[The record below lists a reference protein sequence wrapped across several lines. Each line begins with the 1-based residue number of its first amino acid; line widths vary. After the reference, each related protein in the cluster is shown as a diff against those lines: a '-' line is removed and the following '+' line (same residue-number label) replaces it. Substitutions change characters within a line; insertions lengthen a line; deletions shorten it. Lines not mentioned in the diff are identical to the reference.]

1 MCSCSCT
8 SNWAACAD
16 SRPRS
21 CRTLISRDGAGCKL
35 DSMHETQP
43 PEDERRPRI
52 VVPSRSDDL
61 LRNFTEVVGGPLG
74 ARTAPG
80 VVSPGIFTVER
91 VLIVLTAL
99 AALVGILLKGYCRVN
114 GWETPTQFYATCY
127 SDFPELFRNRGMA
140 AGIFPILGSG
150 SQFEYPVLIGLIAGV
165 TAWLVPGGDPKT
177 MALTYFDINSVLLA
191 AVAMVTVVVV
201 ARMPGRRPWDAA
213 MVALAPGI
221 VLAGTINWDL
231 WAACLLA
238 VGMYFFARNRLVLA
252 GVLIGLATATK
263 LYPVLIL
270 GAILLLAV
278 RSGKWRPLLVTG
290 GIAAATWLL
299 VNLPFAAVNPSGWAF
314 FLQYSADRGAG
325 YSSAW
330 FAYNL
335 VAGRLGWSGLGADG
349 VSILSAGFFVLACA
363 GIAVVA
369 LAAPRRPRLAQLAFL
384 IVAAFI
390 LTSKV
395 YSPQYVVWLIPL
407 LALARPRW
415 RDFLVWQGI
424 EALHWAAIW
433 MYLGQVTS
441 AGSSQHNLDMPY
453 YVLAVAAHMAAVAY
467 LMARV
472 TWDIY
477 NPAYDPIRRH
487 HLDDP
492 HGGPFADA
500 ADRFRWRI
508 RRRAA
513 SALPFE
519 ASPSL

>member
-1 MCSCSCT
+1 
-8 SNWAACAD
+8 
-16 SRPRS
+16 
-21 CRTLISRDGAGCKL
+21 
-35 DSMHETQP
+35 MHETQP
-43 PEDERRPRI
+43 PEGGRRPRI
-52 VVPSRSDDL
+52 VVPSRSDTL
-61 LRNFTEVVGGPLG
+61 LRNFTELVGGPLG
-74 ARTAPG
+74 ARTDPG
-80 VVSPGIFTVER
+80 VVSPGMFTVER
-91 VLIVLTAL
+91 VLILLTAL

-127 SDFPELFRNRGMA
+127 SDFPELFRNRGLA
-140 AGIFPILGSG
+140 SGIFPILGSG
-150 SQFEYPVLIGLIAGV
+150 SQFEYPVLIALIAGV
-165 TAWLVPGGDPKT
+165 TAWLVPGGDANAR
-177 MALTYFDINSVLLA
+177 ALAYFDINTMLLA
-191 AVAMVTVVVV
+191 AVAMVAVLVT

-213 MVALAPGI
+213 MVAVAPGI
-221 VLAGTINWDL
+221 VLAGSINWDL

-238 VGMYFFARNRLVLA
+238 VGMYLFARQRLVAA

-263 LYPVLIL
+263 LYPVLVL

-278 RSGKWRPLLVTG
+278 RTGRWRPLLVTG
-290 GIAAATWLL
+290 GSAAAAFVL
-299 VNLPFAAVNPSGWAF
+299 VNLPFAAANPTGWAF
-314 FLQYSADRGAG
+314 FFQYSADRGAG

-335 VAGRLGWSGLGADG
+335 VAGRLGWSGLGADA
-349 VSILSAGFFVLACA
+349 VSWLSGGLFLAVCA
-363 GIAVVA
+363 GIAAVA
-369 LAAPRRPRLAQLAFL
+369 LTAPRRPRLAQLAFL
-384 IVAAFI
+384 VVAAFL

-415 RDFLVWQGI
+415 RDFLIWQGV

-472 TWDIY
+472 VHDIY
-477 NPAYDPIRRH
+477 NPTYDPIRRH

-492 HGGPFADA
+492 HGGPFSDA
-500 ADRFRWRI
+500 PDRVRLKPLRP
-508 RRRAA
+508 AV
-513 SALPFE
+513 
-519 ASPSL
+519 SPIPKARSHA

>member
-1 MCSCSCT
+1 
-8 SNWAACAD
+8 
-16 SRPRS
+16 
-21 CRTLISRDGAGCKL
+21 
-35 DSMHETQP
+35 MHETQSP
-43 PEDERRPRI
+43 DSGRRPRI
-52 VVPSRSDDL
+52 VVPSRSDAL
-61 LRNFTEVVGGPLG
+61 LRNFTEVIGGPLG
-74 ARTAPG
+74 SRTDPG
-80 VVSPGIFTVER
+80 VVSPGIYSVER

-99 AALVGILLKGYCRVN
+99 AALVGVLLKGYCRAN

-150 SQFEYPVLIGLIAGV
+150 SQFEYPVLLGLIAGV
-165 TAWLVPGGDPKT
+165 TAWLVPGGEAGAR
-177 MALTYFDINSVLLA
+177 ALAYFDINAVLLA
-191 AVAMVTVVVV
+191 AVAMATVLVT

-213 MVALAPGI
+213 MVAVAPGI

-238 VGMYFFARNRLVLA
+238 LGMYFFARQRLVPA
-252 GVLIGLATATK
+252 GVMIGLATATK
-263 LYPVLIL
+263 LYPLLVL

-278 RSGKWRPLLVTG
+278 RTGRWRPLLVAG
-290 GIAAATWLL
+290 GSAAAAWLA
-299 VNLPFAAVNPSGWAF
+299 VNLPFAAANPSGWAF
-314 FLQYSADRGAG
+314 FFQYSAERGAG

-335 VAGRLGWSGLGADG
+335 VADRLGWSGLGAG
-349 VSILSAGFFVLACA
+349 AVSMFSTGFFAVACA
-363 GIAVVA
+363 GIAAVA
-369 LAAPRRPRLAQLAFL
+369 LTAPRRPRMAQLAFL

-390 LTSKV
+390 LSSKV

-472 TWDIY
+472 VWDIY
-477 NPAYDPIRRH
+477 DPAYDPIRRH

-492 HGGPFADA
+492 HGGPFSNAPD
-500 ADRFRWRI
+500 RI
-508 RRRAA
+508 RLKLPASFRAA
-513 SALPFE
+513 KAGSRA
-519 ASPSL
+519 

>member
-1 MCSCSCT
+1 
-8 SNWAACAD
+8 
-16 SRPRS
+16 
-21 CRTLISRDGAGCKL
+21 
-35 DSMHETQP
+35 MHETQP
-43 PEDERRPRI
+43 PEDARRPRI
-52 VVPSRSDDL
+52 VVPSRSDSL
-61 LRNFTEVVGGPLG
+61 LRNFTEVIGGPLG
-74 ARTAPG
+74 SRADPG
-80 VVSPGIFTVER
+80 VVTPGIFTVER

-99 AALVGILLKGYCRVN
+99 AALLGILLKGYCRVN
-114 GWETPTQFYATCY
+114 GWATPTQFYATCY

-140 AGIFPILGSG
+140 AGLFPILGSG
-150 SQFEYPVLIGLIAGV
+150 SQFEYPVLIGLIAGL
-165 TAWLVPGGDPKT
+165 TAWLVPGGDT
-177 MALTYFDINSVLLA
+177 NAQALAYFDINAVLLA
-191 AVAMVTVVVV
+191 AVAILTVLVT

-213 MVALAPGI
+213 MVAVAPGI

-238 VGMYFFARNRLVLA
+238 LGMYFFARQRLVPA
-252 GVLIGLATATK
+252 GVMIGLATATK
-263 LYPVLIL
+263 VYPLLVL

-278 RSGKWRPLLVTG
+278 RTGRWHPLLVTAG
-290 GIAAATWLL
+290 SAAATWLV
-299 VNLPFAAVNPSGWAF
+299 VNLPFAVANPSGWAYF
-314 FLQYSADRGAG
+314 FQYSADRGAG

-335 VAGRLGWSGLGADG
+335 VAERLGWSGLGADG
-349 VSILSAGFFVLACA
+349 VSVLSTGLFVLACA
-363 GIAVVA
+363 GIAAVA
-369 LAAPRRPRLAQLAFL
+369 LTARRRPRLAQLAFL
-384 IVAAFI
+384 VVAAFI

-453 YVLAVAAHMAAVAY
+453 YVLAVAAHMAAVGY

-472 TWDIY
+472 VWDIY
-477 NPAYDPIRRH
+477 DPSYDPIRRH

-492 HGGPFADA
+492 HGGPFANA
-500 ADRFRWRI
+500 PDRFRLHPFRPGTPL
-508 RRRAA
+508 
-513 SALPFE
+513 LPPKVRSH
-519 ASPSL
+519 A

>member
-1 MCSCSCT
+1 
-8 SNWAACAD
+8 
-16 SRPRS
+16 
-21 CRTLISRDGAGCKL
+21 
-35 DSMHETQP
+35 MHETLP
-43 PEDERRPRI
+43 PEDGRRPRI
-52 VVPSRSDDL
+52 VVPSRSDAL
-61 LRNFTEVVGGPLG
+61 LRNFTEVIGGPLG
-74 ARTAPG
+74 TRTEPG
-80 VVSPGIFTVER
+80 VVTPGIFAVER

-99 AALVGILLKGYCRVN
+99 AALLGILLKGYCRVN
-114 GWETPTQFYATCY
+114 GWETPSQFYATCY
-127 SDFPELFRNRGMA
+127 SDFPELFRNRGLA

-150 SQFEYPVLIGLIAGV
+150 SQFEYPVLIGLIAGL
-165 TAWLVPGGDPKT
+165 TAWLVPGGDASAR
-177 MALTYFDINSVLLA
+177 ALAYFDISAVLLA
-191 AVAMVTVVVV
+191 AVAMITVLVT

-213 MVALAPGI
+213 MVAVAPGI

-238 VGMYFFARNRLVLA
+238 LGMYFFARQRLVPA

-263 LYPVLIL
+263 LYPLLVL

-278 RSGKWRPLLVTG
+278 RTGRWRPLLVTAG
-290 GIAAATWLL
+290 SAAAAWLV
-299 VNLPFAAVNPSGWAF
+299 VNLPFAVANFSGWAYF
-314 FLQYSADRGAG
+314 FQYSADRGAG

-335 VAGRLGWSGLGADG
+335 VANRLGWSGLGAEG
-349 VSILSAGFFVLACA
+349 VSVLSAGLFVVACA
-363 GIAVVA
+363 GVAAVA
-369 LAAPRRPRLAQLAFL
+369 LTARRRPRLAQLAFL

-453 YVLAVAAHMAAVAY
+453 YVLAVVAHMAAVAY

-472 TWDIY
+472 VWDIY
-477 NPAYDPIRRH
+477 DPTYDPIRRH

-492 HGGPFADA
+492 HGGPFANA
-500 ADRFRWRI
+500 PDRFRLNT
-508 RRRAA
+508 RRPVA
-513 SALPFE
+513 SLLPSK
-519 ASPSL
+519 ARSHA

>member
-1 MCSCSCT
+1 
-8 SNWAACAD
+8 
-16 SRPRS
+16 
-21 CRTLISRDGAGCKL
+21 
-35 DSMHETQP
+35 MHETQP
-43 PEDERRPRI
+43 PEDARRPRI
-52 VVPSRSDDL
+52 VVPSRSDSL
-61 LRNFTEVVGGPLG
+61 LRNFTEVIGGPLG
-74 ARTAPG
+74 SRADPG
-80 VVSPGIFTVER
+80 VVTPGIFTVER

-99 AALVGILLKGYCRVN
+99 AALLGILLKGYCRVN
-114 GWETPTQFYATCY
+114 GWATPTQFYATCY

-140 AGIFPILGSG
+140 AGLFPILGSG
-150 SQFEYPVLIGLIAGV
+150 SQFEYPVLIGLIAGL
-165 TAWLVPGGDPKT
+165 TAWLVPGGDT
-177 MALTYFDINSVLLA
+177 NAQALAYFDINAVLLA
-191 AVAMVTVVVV
+191 AVAILTVLVT

-213 MVALAPGI
+213 MVAVAPGI

-238 VGMYFFARNRLVLA
+238 LGMYFFARQRLVPA
-252 GVLIGLATATK
+252 GVMIGLGTATK
-263 LYPVLIL
+263 VYPLLVL

-278 RSGKWRPLLVTG
+278 RTGRWRPLLVTTG
-290 GIAAATWLL
+290 SAAATWLV
-299 VNLPFAAVNPSGWAF
+299 VNLPFAVANPSGWAYF
-314 FLQYSADRGAG
+314 FQYSAERGAG

-335 VAGRLGWSGLGADG
+335 VADRLGWSGLGADG
-349 VSILSAGFFVLACA
+349 VSVLSTGLFVLACA
-363 GIAVVA
+363 GIAAVA
-369 LAAPRRPRLAQLAFL
+369 LTARRRPRLAQLAFL
-384 IVAAFI
+384 VVAAFI

-453 YVLAVAAHMAAVAY
+453 YVLAVAAHMAAVGY

-472 TWDIY
+472 VWDIY
-477 NPAYDPIRRH
+477 DPAYDPIRRH

-492 HGGPFADA
+492 HGGPFANA
-500 ADRFRWRI
+500 PDRFRRHPF
-508 RRRAA
+508 R
-513 SALPFE
+513 SGTPLLPPKVRSH
-519 ASPSL
+519 A

>member
-1 MCSCSCT
+1 
-8 SNWAACAD
+8 
-16 SRPRS
+16 
-21 CRTLISRDGAGCKL
+21 
-35 DSMHETQP
+35 MHETQP
-43 PEDERRPRI
+43 PEDGRRPRI
-52 VVPSRSDDL
+52 VVPSRSDTL
-61 LRNFTEVVGGPLG
+61 LRNFTELVGGPLG
-74 ARTAPG
+74 ARTDPG

-91 VLIVLTAL
+91 VLILLTAL

-127 SDFPELFRNRGMA
+127 SDFPELFRNRGLA
-140 AGIFPILGSG
+140 SGIFPILGSG
-150 SQFEYPVLIGLIAGV
+150 SQFEYPVLTALIAGV
-165 TAWLVPGGDPKT
+165 TAWLVPGGDANAR
-177 MALTYFDINSVLLA
+177 ALAYFDINTMLLA
-191 AVAMVTVVVV
+191 AVVMVAVLVT

-213 MVALAPGI
+213 MVAVAPGI
-221 VLAGTINWDL
+221 VLAGSINWDL

-238 VGMYFFARNRLVLA
+238 VGMYLFARQRLVAA

-263 LYPVLIL
+263 LYPVLVL

-278 RSGKWRPLLVTG
+278 RTGRWRPLLVTG
-290 GIAAATWLL
+290 GSAAAAFVL
-299 VNLPFAAVNPSGWAF
+299 VNLPFAAANPTGWAF
-314 FLQYSADRGAG
+314 FFQYSADRGAG

-335 VAGRLGWSGLGADG
+335 VAGRLGWSGLGADA
-349 VSILSAGFFVLACA
+349 VRWLSGGLFLAVCA
-363 GIAVVA
+363 GIAAVA
-369 LAAPRRPRLAQLAFL
+369 LTAPRRPRLAQLAFL
-384 IVAAFI
+384 VVAAFI

-415 RDFLVWQGI
+415 RDFLIWQGV

-472 TWDIY
+472 VRDIY
-477 NPAYDPIRRH
+477 DPTYDPIRRH

-492 HGGPFADA
+492 HGGPFSHAP
-500 ADRFRWRI
+500 DRVRLKPLRP
-508 RRRAA
+508 AV
-513 SALPFE
+513 
-519 ASPSL
+519 SPIPKARSHA

>member
-1 MCSCSCT
+1 
-8 SNWAACAD
+8 
-16 SRPRS
+16 
-21 CRTLISRDGAGCKL
+21 
-35 DSMHETQP
+35 MHETQP
-43 PEDERRPRI
+43 PEDGRRPRI
-52 VVPSRSDDL
+52 VVPSRSDAL
-61 LRNFTEVVGGPLG
+61 LRKFTEVIGGPLG
-74 ARTAPG
+74 TRADPG
-80 VVSPGIFTVER
+80 VVTPGIFTVER
-91 VLIVLTAL
+91 VLVVLTAL
-99 AALVGILLKGYCRVN
+99 AALLGILLKGYCRVN

-150 SQFEYPVLIGLIAGV
+150 SQFEYPVLLGLIAGL
-165 TAWLVPGGDPKT
+165 TAWLVPGGDANAR
-177 MALTYFDINSVLLA
+177 ALAYFDINTVLLA
-191 AVAMVTVVVV
+191 VVAMLTVLVI

-213 MVALAPGI
+213 MVAVAPGI

-231 WAACLLA
+231 WAVFLLA
-238 VGMYFFARNRLVLA
+238 LGMYFFARQRLVPA

-263 LYPVLIL
+263 LYPVLVL

-278 RSGKWRPLLVTG
+278 RTGRWRPLLVTAG
-290 GIAAATWLL
+290 SAGATWLV
-299 VNLPFAAVNPSGWAF
+299 VNLPFALANFSGWTYF
-314 FLQYSADRGAG
+314 FQYSAERGAG

-335 VAGRLGWSGLGADG
+335 VADRLGWSGLGAEG
-349 VSILSAGFFVLACA
+349 VSVLSAGLFVAACA
-363 GIAVVA
+363 GIAAVA
-369 LAAPRRPRLAQLAFL
+369 LTARRRPRLAQLAFL

-390 LTSKV
+390 MTSKV

-453 YVLAVAAHMAAVAY
+453 YVLAVAAHMAAVGY

-472 TWDIY
+472 VWDIY
-477 NPAYDPIRRH
+477 NPTYDPIRRH

-492 HGGPFADA
+492 HGGPFANA
-500 ADRFRWRI
+500 PDRFRPNP
-508 RRRAA
+508 RRPAV
-513 SALPFE
+513 
-519 ASPSL
+519 SLAHSKARSHA

>member
-1 MCSCSCT
+1 
-8 SNWAACAD
+8 
-16 SRPRS
+16 
-21 CRTLISRDGAGCKL
+21 
-35 DSMHETQP
+35 MHETQP
-43 PEDERRPRI
+43 PEDARRPRI
-52 VVPSRSDDL
+52 VVPSRSDSL
-61 LRNFTEVVGGPLG
+61 LRNFTEVIGGPLG
-74 ARTAPG
+74 TSADPG
-80 VVSPGIFTVER
+80 VVTPGIFTVER

-99 AALVGILLKGYCRVN
+99 AALLGILLKGYCRVN
-114 GWETPTQFYATCY
+114 GWATPTQFYATCY

-140 AGIFPILGSG
+140 AGLFPILGSG
-150 SQFEYPVLIGLIAGV
+150 SQFEYPVLIGLIAGL
-165 TAWLVPGGDPKT
+165 TAWLVPGGDT
-177 MALTYFDINSVLLA
+177 NAQALAYFDINAVLLA
-191 AVAMVTVVVV
+191 AVAILTVLVT

-213 MVALAPGI
+213 MVAVAPGI

-238 VGMYFFARNRLVLA
+238 LGMYFFARQRLVPA
-252 GVLIGLATATK
+252 GVMIGLATATK
-263 LYPVLIL
+263 VYPLLVL

-278 RSGKWRPLLVTG
+278 RTGRWRPLLVTAG
-290 GIAAATWLL
+290 SAAATWLV
-299 VNLPFAAVNPSGWAF
+299 VNLPFAVANPSGWAYF
-314 FLQYSADRGAG
+314 FQYSADRGAG

-335 VAGRLGWSGLGADG
+335 VADRLGWSGLGADG
-349 VSILSAGFFVLACA
+349 VSILSTGLFVLACA
-363 GIAVVA
+363 GIAAVA
-369 LAAPRRPRLAQLAFL
+369 LTARRRPRLAQLAFL
-384 IVAAFI
+384 VVAAFI

-453 YVLAVAAHMAAVAY
+453 YVLAVAAHMAAVGY

-472 TWDIY
+472 VWDIY
-477 NPAYDPIRRH
+477 DPAYDPIRRH

-492 HGGPFADA
+492 HGGPFANA
-500 ADRFRWRI
+500 PDRFRLHPFRPGTPL
-508 RRRAA
+508 
-513 SALPFE
+513 LPPKVRSH
-519 ASPSL
+519 A

>member
-1 MCSCSCT
+1 
-8 SNWAACAD
+8 
-16 SRPRS
+16 
-21 CRTLISRDGAGCKL
+21 
-35 DSMHETQP
+35 MHETQP
-43 PEDERRPRI
+43 PEDARRPRI
-52 VVPSRSDDL
+52 VVPSRSDSL
-61 LRNFTEVVGGPLG
+61 LRNFTEVIGGPLG
-74 ARTAPG
+74 TRADPG
-80 VVSPGIFTVER
+80 VVTPGIFTVER

-99 AALVGILLKGYCRVN
+99 AALLGILLKGYCRVN
-114 GWETPTQFYATCY
+114 GWATPTQFYATCY

-140 AGIFPILGSG
+140 AGLFPILGSG
-150 SQFEYPVLIGLIAGV
+150 SQFEYPVLIGLIAGL
-165 TAWLVPGGDPKT
+165 TAWLVPGGDT
-177 MALTYFDINSVLLA
+177 NAQALAYFDINAVLLA
-191 AVAMVTVVVV
+191 AVAILTVLVT

-213 MVALAPGI
+213 MVAVAPGI

-238 VGMYFFARNRLVLA
+238 LGMYFFARQRLVPA
-252 GVLIGLATATK
+252 GVMIGLATATK
-263 LYPVLIL
+263 VYPLLVL

-278 RSGKWRPLLVTG
+278 RTGRWRPLLVTTG
-290 GIAAATWLL
+290 SAAATWLV
-299 VNLPFAAVNPSGWAF
+299 VNLPFAVANPSGWTYF
-314 FLQYSADRGAG
+314 FQYSGERGAG

-335 VAGRLGWSGLGADG
+335 VADRLGWSGLGADG
-349 VSILSAGFFVLACA
+349 VSILSTGLFVLACA
-363 GIAVVA
+363 GIAAVA
-369 LAAPRRPRLAQLAFL
+369 LTARRRPRLAQLAFL
-384 IVAAFI
+384 VVAAFI

-453 YVLAVAAHMAAVAY
+453 YVLAVAAHMAAVGY

-472 TWDIY
+472 VWDIY
-477 NPAYDPIRRH
+477 DPAYDPIRRH

-492 HGGPFADA
+492 HGGPFANA
-500 ADRFRWRI
+500 PDRFRLHPFRPGTPL
-508 RRRAA
+508 
-513 SALPFE
+513 LPPKVRSH
-519 ASPSL
+519 A

>member
-1 MCSCSCT
+1 
-8 SNWAACAD
+8 
-16 SRPRS
+16 
-21 CRTLISRDGAGCKL
+21 
-35 DSMHETQP
+35 MHETLP
-43 PEDERRPRI
+43 PEDGRRSRI
-52 VVPSRSDDL
+52 VVPSRSDSF
-61 LRNFTEVVGGPLG
+61 LRNFTEVIGGPLG
-74 ARTAPG
+74 TRTDPG
-80 VVSPGIFTVER
+80 VVSPGIYSVER

-99 AALVGILLKGYCRVN
+99 AALVGILLKGYCRAN

-140 AGIFPILGSG
+140 AGVFPIVGSG
-150 SQFEYPVLIGLIAGV
+150 SQFEYPVLIALIAGA
-165 TAWLVPGGDPKT
+165 TAWLVPGGEANAR
-177 MALTYFDINSVLLA
+177 ALAYFDINTVLLA
-191 AVAMVTVVVV
+191 GVAMATVVAI

-238 VGMYFFARNRLVLA
+238 FGMYFFARQRPVVA
-252 GVLIGLATATK
+252 GILIGLATATK
-263 LYPVLIL
+263 LYPLLVL

-278 RSGKWRPLLVTG
+278 RTGRWRPLLATG
-290 GIAAATWLL
+290 GSAAASWLV
-299 VNLPFAAVNPSGWAF
+299 VNLPFAAVNPSGWAYF
-314 FLQYSADRGAG
+314 FQYSADRGAG
-325 YSSAW
+325 YSSPW

-335 VAGRLGWSGLGADG
+335 VAGRVGWPGLSAEA
-349 VSILSAGFFVLACA
+349 VSVLSAGSFVLACA
-363 GIAVVA
+363 GIAAVA
-369 LAAPRRPRLAQLAFL
+369 LTAPRRPRLAQLSFL

-390 LTSKV
+390 LTCKV

-415 RDFLVWQGI
+415 RDFLVWQGV

-467 LMARV
+467 LMFRV
-472 TWDIY
+472 AWDIY
-477 NPAYDPIRRH
+477 DPAYDPIRRH

-492 HGGPFADA
+492 HGGPFANA
-500 ADRFRWRI
+500 PDRVRMPL
-508 RRRAA
+508 RRPAG
-513 SALPFE
+513 SSHPSK
-519 ASPSL
+519 ASPLPSKARSHA

>member
-1 MCSCSCT
+1 
-8 SNWAACAD
+8 
-16 SRPRS
+16 
-21 CRTLISRDGAGCKL
+21 
-35 DSMHETQP
+35 MHEIQP
-43 PEDERRPRI
+43 PEDGRRPRI
-52 VVPSRSDDL
+52 VVPSRSDNL
-61 LRNFTEVVGGPLG
+61 LRNFTELAGGPMG
-74 ARTAPG
+74 TRTDPG

-91 VLIVLTAL
+91 VLILLTAL

-127 SDFPELFRNRGMA
+127 SDFPELFRNRGL
-140 AGIFPILGSG
+140 GSGVFPIVGSG

-165 TAWLVPGGDPKT
+165 TAWLVPGGDENAR
-177 MALTYFDINSVLLA
+177 ALAYFDVNTVLLA
-191 AVAMVTVVVV
+191 AVAMVAVLAT

-213 MVALAPGI
+213 MVAVAPGI
-221 VLAGTINWDL
+221 VLAGSINWDL

-238 VGMYFFARNRLVLA
+238 VGMYLFARQRLVAA

-263 LYPVLIL
+263 LYPVLVL

-278 RSGKWRPLLVTG
+278 RTGRWRPLLVSAG
-290 GIAAATWLL
+290 AAAAAWVL
-299 VNLPFAAVNPSGWAF
+299 VNLPFAAANPSGWAF
-314 FLQYSADRGAG
+314 FFQYSADRGAG

-335 VAGRLGWSGLGADG
+335 VAGRLGWSGLGADA
-349 VSILSAGFFVLACA
+349 VSWWSGGLFVAACA
-363 GIAVVA
+363 GIAAVA
-369 LAAPRRPRLAQLAFL
+369 LTAPRRPRLAQLAFL
-384 IVAAFI
+384 VVAAFI
-390 LTSKV
+390 LTGKV

-415 RDFLVWQGI
+415 RDFLIWQGI

-467 LMARV
+467 LMVRV
-472 TWDIY
+472 VRDIY
-477 NPAYDPIRRH
+477 VPAYDPIRRH

-492 HGGPFADA
+492 HGGPFAGAPD
-500 ADRFRWRI
+500 RI
-508 RRRAA
+508 RVKLPRRTT
-513 SALPFE
+513 
-519 ASPSL
+519 SPTPKARSHA

>member
-1 MCSCSCT
+1 
-8 SNWAACAD
+8 
-16 SRPRS
+16 
-21 CRTLISRDGAGCKL
+21 
-35 DSMHETQP
+35 MHETQP
-43 PEDERRPRI
+43 PEDGRRPRI
-52 VVPSRSDDL
+52 VVPSRSDTL
-61 LRNFTEVVGGPLG
+61 LRNFTELVGGPLG
-74 ARTAPG
+74 ARTDPG
-80 VVSPGIFTVER
+80 VVSPGMFTVER
-91 VLIVLTAL
+91 VLILLTAL
-99 AALVGILLKGYCRVN
+99 AALVGILLKGYCRAN

-127 SDFPELFRNRGMA
+127 SDFPELFRNRGLA
-140 AGIFPILGSG
+140 SGIFPILGSG

-165 TAWLVPGGDPKT
+165 TAWLVPSGDADAR
-177 MALTYFDINSVLLA
+177 ALAYFDINTVLLA
-191 AVAMVTVVVV
+191 AVAMVAVLVT

-213 MVALAPGI
+213 MVAVAPGI
-221 VLAGTINWDL
+221 ILAGSINWDL

-238 VGMYFFARNRLVLA
+238 VGMYLFARQRLVAA

-263 LYPVLIL
+263 LYPVLVL

-278 RSGKWRPLLVTG
+278 RTGRWRPLLVTG
-290 GIAAATWLL
+290 GSAAAAWVL
-299 VNLPFAAVNPSGWAF
+299 VNLPFAAANPSGWAF
-314 FLQYSADRGAG
+314 FFQYSAERGAG

-335 VAGRLGWSGLGADG
+335 VAGRLGWAGLGADA
-349 VSILSAGFFVLACA
+349 VSWLSGGLFVAACA
-363 GIAVVA
+363 GIAAVA
-369 LAAPRRPRLAQLAFL
+369 LTAPRRPRLAQLAFL
-384 IVAAFI
+384 VVAAFI

-472 TWDIY
+472 ARDIY
-477 NPAYDPIRRH
+477 DPAFDPIRRH

-492 HGGPFADA
+492 HGGPFAGA
-500 ADRFRWRI
+500 PDRVRLKPWR
-508 RRRAA
+508 RPA
-513 SALPFE
+513 SLIPKARSN
-519 ASPSL
+519 A

>member
-1 MCSCSCT
+1 
-8 SNWAACAD
+8 
-16 SRPRS
+16 
-21 CRTLISRDGAGCKL
+21 
-35 DSMHETQP
+35 MHETKAP
-43 PEDERRPRI
+43 DGGRRPRI
-52 VVPSRSDDL
+52 VVPSRSDAL
-61 LRNFTEVVGGPLG
+61 LQKFTEVIGGPLG
-74 ARTAPG
+74 SRSDPG
-80 VVSPGIFTVER
+80 VVSPGVYSVQR

-99 AALVGILLKGYCRVN
+99 AALVGILLKGYCRAN

-140 AGIFPILGSG
+140 EGIFPILGSG
-150 SQFEYPVLIGLIAGV
+150 SQFEYPVLLGLIAGV
-165 TAWLVPGGDPKT
+165 TAWLVPGGEASAR
-177 MALTYFDINSVLLA
+177 ALGYFDINAVLLA
-191 AVAMVTVVVV
+191 AVAMATVLVI

-213 MVALAPGI
+213 MVAVAPGI

-231 WAACLLA
+231 WAAYLLA
-238 VGMYFFARNRLVLA
+238 FGIYFFARQRLVPA
-252 GVLIGLATATK
+252 GIMIGLATATK
-263 LYPVLIL
+263 LYPFLVL

-278 RSGKWRPLLVTG
+278 RTGRWRPLLVTG
-290 GIAAATWLL
+290 GSAAATWVL
-299 VNLPFAAVNPSGWAF
+299 VNLPFAAANPAGWAYF
-314 FLQYSADRGAG
+314 FQYSSDRGAG

-335 VAGRLGWSGLGADG
+335 VADRLGWSGLGAG
-349 VSILSAGFFVLACA
+349 PVSILSAGFFAVACA
-363 GIAVVA
+363 GIAAVA
-369 LAAPRRPRLAQLAFL
+369 LTAPRRPRLAQLVFL

-390 LTSKV
+390 LTGKV

-472 TWDIY
+472 VWDIY
-477 NPAYDPIRRH
+477 DPTYDPIRRH

-492 HGGPFADA
+492 HGGPFANAPD
-500 ADRFRWRI
+500 RI
-508 RRRAA
+508 RLKPLRRASFRTSKEGTRA
-513 SALPFE
+513 
-519 ASPSL
+519 

>member
-1 MCSCSCT
+1 
-8 SNWAACAD
+8 
-16 SRPRS
+16 
-21 CRTLISRDGAGCKL
+21 
-35 DSMHETQP
+35 MHETQP
-43 PEDERRPRI
+43 PQDVRRRRI
-52 VVPSRSDDL
+52 VVPSRSDAL
-61 LRNFTEVVGGPLG
+61 LRNFTEVAGGPLG
-74 ARTAPG
+74 ARTDPG
-80 VVSPGIFTVER
+80 VFTPGIFTVER

-99 AALVGILLKGYCRVN
+99 AALLGIVLKGYCRVN

-127 SDFPELFRNRGMA
+127 SDFPELFRNRGLA
-140 AGIFPILGSG
+140 EGIFPILGSG

-165 TAWLVPGGDPKT
+165 TAWLVPGGDANT
-177 MALTYFDINSVLLA
+177 RALAYFDINAALLA
-191 AVAMVTVVVV
+191 AVAMVTVVVI

-213 MVALAPGI
+213 MVAVAPGV

-238 VGMYFFARNRLVLA
+238 LGMYSFARRRPVAA

-263 LYPVLIL
+263 LYPLLVL

-278 RSGKWRPLLVTG
+278 RTGRWRPLLVTAG
-290 GIAAATWLL
+290 SAAAAWLV
-299 VNLPFAAVNPSGWAF
+299 VNLPFAAANFSGWAYF
-314 FLQYSADRGAG
+314 FQYSADRGAG
-325 YSSAW
+325 YSSPW

-335 VAGRLGWSGLGADG
+335 VANRLGWSGLSADG
-349 VSILSAGFFVLACA
+349 VSVLSAGLFVMACT
-363 GIAVVA
+363 GIAAVA
-369 LAAPRRPRLAQLAFL
+369 LTARRRPRLAQLAFL

-453 YVLAVAAHMAAVAY
+453 YVLAVVAHMAAVAY

-472 TWDIY
+472 VWDIY
-477 NPAYDPIRRH
+477 DPTYDPIRRH

-492 HGGPFADA
+492 HGGPFSNAP
-500 ADRFRWRI
+500 DRFRLNP
-508 RRRAA
+508 RRPLAPP
-513 SALPFE
+513 LPSK
-519 ASPSL
+519 ARSHA